1 MPRHPPTHEMAQRS
15 SHDSN
20 AYAHRLSF
28 RPETRHGTLLAC
40 MFLAGALATT
50 ASAQSDDTKRFVDES
65 RKASAQ
71 VLQQIRGELV
81 KEMENSG
88 PLRAIIVCKYTAPE
102 ITSGVSRRTGWRVS
116 RVSLKPRNPALGT
129 PDAWEQRVLMDFD
142 QRAAKGEKPE
152 TIEHHDYV
160 NEPTGRYFRY
170 MRAIPTAP
178 ECLGCHGTNVSE
190 AVKSQLANEYPNDR
204 AVGYSVGQ
212 LRGAVTVKRP
222 LTN

>member
-1 MPRHPPTHEMAQRS
+1 MLPLSTGNTVSQGTSHLSGDQEMCA
-15 SHDSN
+15 
-20 AYAHRLSF
+20 
-28 RPETRHGTLLAC
+28 RHGRSARTGAFLAC
-40 MFLAGALATT
+40 VCLVGTLATT
-50 ASAQSDDTKRFVDES
+50 ASAQSEDTKRLIEES
-65 RKASAQ
+65 RKASTQ

-81 KEMENSG
+81 KEIENSG

-116 RVSLKPRNPALGT
+116 RVTLKPRNPALGT
-129 PDAWEQRVLMDFD
+129 PDAWEQKILMDFD
-142 QRAAKGEKPE
+142 QRAARGEKPE

-160 NEPTGRYFRY
+160 SEPTGRYFRY

-178 ECLGCHGTNVSE
+178 ECLACHGTNISE

-204 AVGYSVGQ
+204 AVGYSAGQ

-222 LTN
+222 LPN